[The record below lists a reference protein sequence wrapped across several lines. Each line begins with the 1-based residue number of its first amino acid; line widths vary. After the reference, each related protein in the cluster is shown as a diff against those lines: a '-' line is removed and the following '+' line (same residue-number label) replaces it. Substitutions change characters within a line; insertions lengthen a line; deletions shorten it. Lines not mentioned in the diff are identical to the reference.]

1 MENLEQIMP
10 SPARETT
17 LQKVLETLERIEEV
31 ICFGF
36 HNNQSET
43 SQDDQADFA
52 DEREQVQAFSDQRGK
67 NYQNYAY
74 SHQWKKEACFEYR
87 QDQKK

>member
-10 SPARETT
+10 SPAKETT

-36 HNNQSET
+36 HNK
-43 SQDDQADFA
+43 
-52 DEREQVQAFSDQRGK
+52 RGK